1 MLLCLVAGGCGRS
14 PVLVLDRGL
23 DDLDFD
29 LDDEDPVVAGCP
41 KVDFLFVIDDSAS
54 MLMYQRQLADN
65 FGVFIDGVQETQAAL
80 ESIHLGV
87 VTTDAYAGNAAAADE
102 SCHAHGGLVTTT
114 AGYNSSEMQC
124 GPYAEGH
131 NYMTERDDLDTT
143 FPCAAQVGTA
153 GSTEERPL
161 DALTSAVDELDQPGL
176 CNDGFIRDDALLV
189 VVIVTDEDDPGPVDF
204 RYERLVDA
212 KDGYSDNIVM
222 LGLINEP
229 GTDCSLSGHSVEAP
243 LLTSFIGMF
252 RHSFISPVCGDYATA
267 FQQAI
272 SVVEAACSDA

>member
-1 MLLCLVAGGCGRS
+1 MF
-14 PVLVLDRGL
+14 VLDRGL
-23 DDLDFD
+23 DDIELDD
-29 LDDEDPVVAGCP
+29 EDEDPVVTGCP

-65 FGVFIDGVQETQAAL
+65 FGVFIEGVQETQAAL

-87 VTTDAYAGNAAAADE
+87 VTTDAYAGNAEVADP
-102 SCHAHGGLVTTT
+102 SCHAIGGLITTT
-114 AGYNSSEMQC
+114 AGYNSSEAEC

-131 NYMTERDDLDTT
+131 AYMTERDDLHAT

-161 DALTSAVDELDQPGL
+161 QALTAAVDVLDQPGL

-189 VVIVTDEDDPGPVDF
+189 VVIVTDEDDPGPVDY
-204 RYERLVDA
+204 RYDRLVDV
-212 KDGYSDNIVM
+212 KDGYVDNIVM

-229 GTDCSLSGHSVEAP
+229 GTDCSLSGHSIEATV
-243 LLTSFIGMF
+243 LTSFIGMF
-252 RHSFISPVCGDYATA
+252 THSFIAPVCGDYASA

-272 SVVEAACSDA
+272 SVVEAACSDV